1 MVRRICRMKKGALF
15 LTLFFNL
22 CLLGT
27 EAICQ
32 DSEIVA
38 KIGDETI
45 TRQDL
50 EVRRPTTM
58 AGTVEETERMRQTAM
73 DPKRMLNE
81 SIDLTLLATEARKTE
96 VMNNPVLKAK
106 IRFYVDGLIVQ
117 EYVNSYIDSLISIPE
132 DEILELYKTTPKYQ
146 QKEVIRVR
154 HILVNTEEEAKEI
167 LNKIKAGED
176 FAKLAK
182 ERSIDENVRK
192 TGGDLGWFPRGVTV
206 KPFEEAAFSL
216 KEGEVSDPV
225 KTEFGYHII
234 KLENRKTD
242 PPVELEKVR
251 SEIVKQLMLKKK
263 KEFVAKKL
271 EALRASTPIEILS
284 DKYKDQK

>member
-1 MVRRICRMKKGALF
+1 
-15 LTLFFNL
+15 
-22 CLLGT
+22 
-27 EAICQ
+27 
-32 DSEIVA
+32 
-38 KIGDETI
+38 
-45 TRQDL
+45 
-50 EVRRPTTM
+50 
-58 AGTVEETERMRQTAM
+58 
-73 DPKRMLNE
+73 
-81 SIDLTLLATEARKTE
+81 
-96 VMNNPVLKAK
+96 MNNPVLKAK